1 MRVVFLGTG
10 GYHPNQRRHTAG
22 VLLPEVGLLFDAG
35 TGLFRLS
42 ERLERAD
49 LTIALTHAHLDHVC
63 GLTYLLGPIHSGRI
77 RRLRVLGTRRT
88 LAAVRE
94 HLFAGSIFPV
104 LPEGEWSAIDE
115 LAQIEPVPGVV
126 LTHRPLPSH
135 PGESVAY
142 RLDWTEPPDRTP
154 RALAYVTDTC
164 VDGSYTEF
172 VRGVDLL
179 IHECYFPDDLQE
191 WAARTGHS
199 CTSTVARLA
208 REAEVGELILTH
220 IDPQRTGDDPIGLD
234 VAQAIFPRARLA
246 EDLMECIVGGTPT
259 LPDDSPAV
267 R

>member
-10 GYHPNQRRHTAG
+10 GYHPNHRRHTAG

-42 ERLERAD
+42 ERLVRDD

-63 GLTYLLGPIHSGRI
+63 GLTYLLVPLHCGRL

-88 LAAVRE
+88 LGAVRE
-94 HLFAGSIFPV
+94 HLFAGPIFPV
-104 LPEGEWSAIDE
+104 LPEGEWTAIDE
-115 LAQIEPVPGVV
+115 LARIELAPGVV

-142 RLDWTEPPDRTP
+142 RLDWTEPPGRTP
-154 RALAYVTDTC
+154 RSLAYVTDTC
-164 VDGSYTEF
+164 VDGTYTDF

-179 IHECYFPDDLQE
+179 IHECYFPDELQE

-199 CTSTVARLA
+199 YTSTVARLA
-208 REAEVGELILTH
+208 REAEVAELIFTH
-220 IDPQRTGDDPIGLD
+220 IDPQRDGEDPIGLD
-234 VAQAIFPRARLA
+234 VARAIFPHTRLA
-246 EDLMECIVGGTPT
+246 EDLMECVVGGATAGRQQ
-259 LPDDSPAV
+259 SPAV